1 MSFFQTR
8 VNRRRAILMLVCLLG
23 LGVGLLLL
31 RPESRPPAPVVL
43 LPLPYKA
50 PVRVPMPDRWIPPS
64 WGWLWRLK
72 ESILG
77 KRKVISLD
85 IAGFDREDRSEA
97 FLSALSLRPP
107 DCADTN
113 GIKVWL
119 IGEAEFAG
127 LRQRIEKTLG
137 ATIIRRAG
145 IITADGVQSQ
155 LSSGNTSSG
164 LVVDMFPRVR
174 EHSTDLTA
182 AITFW
187 EAVTNQPSGATGQIP
202 TTPGPARTNFN
213 VAARIQL
220 PRGSGVLLLDGH
232 EPGKT
237 AGVIISANRPASKK

>member
-1 MSFFQTR
+1 SLRLHFKQLVQYFGISEGAIRFGSRRRGGGIIHKFCNQAKSPELESKSNTSETPQSMSFFQTR
-8 VNRRRAILMLVCLLG
+8 VNKRRAILMLVCLLG

-85 IAGFDREDRSEA
+85 IAGFDLEDRSEA

-127 LRQRIEKTLG
+127 LR
-137 ATIIRRAG
+137 
-145 IITADGVQSQ
+145 
-155 LSSGNTSSG
+155 
-164 LVVDMFPRVR
+164 
-174 EHSTDLTA
+174 
-182 AITFW
+182 
-187 EAVTNQPSGATGQIP
+187 
-202 TTPGPARTNFN
+202 
-213 VAARIQL
+213 
-220 PRGSGVLLLDGH
+220 
-232 EPGKT
+232 
-237 AGVIISANRPASKK
+237 